1 MFEAANDPITAET
14 PVLNNPLGSSAS
26 SEEPDSPLIRFS
38 KYEWGEDLILFLSE
52 KAADGAH
59 SESSYTYQENVGS
72 FSKEL
77 VFSEEYAGH
86 LFRCYYDFDQD
97 NRLVSVMLFLN
108 QQLSPLDTVS
118 LQLDLN
124 NEFISLFGPLDTSFG
139 LFDPE
144 NGESLSDYADVIK
157 AGRKESKAIWYGSAG
172 TQLVS
177 TCRLNPATGQ
187 IELTLIFSSGGS
199 AS

>member
-1 MFEAANDPITAET
+1 MFEAANGPITAET

-97 NRLVSVMLFLN
+97 DRLVSVMLSLN

-124 NEFISLFGPLDTSFG
+124 NEFISLYGPWDTSFG

-144 NGESLSDYADVIK
+144 NGESLSDYAEDVN
-157 AGRKESKAIWYGSAG
+157 AGRKKPTAIWYGSAE
-172 TQLVS
+172 TQLV
-177 TCRLNPATGQ
+177 TKCQLNPATGQ
-187 IELTLIFSSGGS
+187 IELTLVFNSIGS